1 MPARRRPGNVRAVA
15 EQGRFGYKAAVNEA
29 LVIELPDLAATGRL
43 AARLAALARPGDAIG
58 LEGELGVGK
67 TTFARAFISHLAGET
82 VEVPSPTFNLVLS
95 YPMPGFMVWHF
106 DLYRVEHPEELAE
119 LGFDEALA
127 TGVALVE
134 WPERLGAAWPADGLI
149 LRLESAAGE
158 GRRARLK
165 GGGDWPKRLKSMT
178 ANV

>member
-1 MPARRRPGNVRAVA
+1 M
-15 EQGRFGYKAAVNEA
+15 
-29 LVIELPDLAATGRL
+29 AT
-43 AARLAALARPGDAIG
+43 ARPCSSW
-58 LEGELGVGK
+58 LGTVGK
-67 TTFARAFISHLAGET
+67 PRAFIAAVSAGS
-82 VEVPSPTFNLVLS
+82 VLEVPSPTFNLVLS
-95 YPMPGFMVWHF
+95 YPMPGFTVWHF
-106 DLYRVEHPEELAE
+106 DLYRVERPEELAE

-134 WPERLGAAWPADGLI
+134 WPERLGAAWPADGLM

-178 ANV
+178 AHV